1 PERSADKAA
10 RKADRAQAAAE
21 RQAQLAARR
30 PLLKEADTLERKLA
44 GWQAEKDGLDAR
56 LADPALYADSGKA
69 LLADLLKQ
77 QAELAAGMEAA
88 ELRWLEVHEAL
99 DALDAGVSD

>member
-1 PERSADKAA
+1 M
-10 RKADRAQAAAE
+10 
-21 RQAQLAARR
+21 L
-30 PLLKEADTLERKLA
+30 
-44 GWQAEKDGLDAR
+44 AR

-69 LLADLLKQ
+69 LLADLLKR